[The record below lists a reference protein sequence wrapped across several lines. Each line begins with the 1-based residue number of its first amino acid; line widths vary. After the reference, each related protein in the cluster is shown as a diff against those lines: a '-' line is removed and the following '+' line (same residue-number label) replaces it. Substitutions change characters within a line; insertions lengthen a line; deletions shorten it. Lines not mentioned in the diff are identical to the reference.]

1 MYDYKDTDGLVGRL
15 RSLEAIHADL
25 EARIDAEVKRP
36 LPDDLLVQRMKRQR
50 LKAKDEIAAIA
61 GVMRTIDRQSVPGTA

>member
-1 MYDYKDTDGLVGRL
+1 MYDYKDTNGLIGRL
-15 RSLEAIHADL
+15 RSLEALHADL

-61 GVMRTIDRQSVPGTA
+61 GVMRTVERRPMPGAV